1 MDFWECYGDGSS
13 SVELLG
19 RDWLVPGPT
28 DILRDDSQAAPPPR
42 RYNFSPKAEAR
53 SSDVTVRIRE
63 LCSEGCVNDVIGGEV
78 WEAAFLL
85 SAFVLLH
92 PSLFGPGERVLEL
105 GAGVGLPS
113 FLLLELRRRS
123 WRGKQGEAGELTM
136 TDNDS
141 LVLES
146 LQISAVEEGGEEDCC
161 REKKNG
167 HLPVAIR
174 FFDWQQPAD
183 IDPALHD
190 IAIGSA
196 LVYSPEHAVALSN
209 TVSHLLL
216 SPTSTV
222 KQIIVIQIGD
232 RPGFERLLRLLSSLE
247 GVSFSAHPVS
257 EEVYDVAQQTK
268 LHTSPVSSFDHVA
281 FFRHK
286 TITFPL
292 ALEGAPSNKET
303 VISTPRENFTV
314 LTITKD

>member
-1 MDFWECYGDGSS
+1 
-13 SVELLG
+13 
-19 RDWLVPGPT
+19 
-28 DILRDDSQAAPPPR
+28 
-42 RYNFSPKAEAR
+42 
-53 SSDVTVRIRE
+53 
-63 LCSEGCVNDVIGGEV
+63 
-78 WEAAFLL
+78 
-85 SAFVLLH
+85 
-92 PSLFGPGERVLEL
+92 
-105 GAGVGLPS
+105 
-113 FLLLELRRRS
+113 
-123 WRGKQGEAGELTM
+123 
-136 TDNDS
+136 
-141 LVLES
+141 
-146 LQISAVEEGGEEDCC
+146 
-161 REKKNG
+161 
-167 HLPVAIR
+167 LPVAIR

-216 SPTSTV
+216 SPTSKV

-268 LHTSPVSSFDHVA
+268 LHTSPVSSSDHVA

-286 TITFPL
+286 TVTFSPL
-292 ALEGAPSNKET
+292 GSALEGAPSNKET

-314 LTITKD
+314 LTITKE